1 MAEKNIEQKVYELIE
16 KTIIELGYELYD
28 VEYIKEGKEYHL
40 CIYIDKK
47 DSIDINDCEKVNNQI
62 EPILDEA
69 DLIKEQYFLEVSSS
83 GLEKKLRKLEHYKK
97 QIGNKI
103 EVKLFAKIEN
113 KKVIEGILKIVE
125 ENSITVDLSCSV
137 CRSQPQLT
145 LYSNSSLCFS
155 RIAIASV

>member
-1 MAEKNIEQKVYELIE
+1 VETNSTLLYYKDLEEKLAEKNIEQKVYELIE

-97 QIGNKI
+97 ELFLVLFYIFPLYLCKI
-103 EVKLFAKIEN
+103 KLHEIWNCKFLPKHRYYEN
-113 KKVIEGILKIVE
+113 
-125 ENSITVDLSCSV
+125 
-137 CRSQPQLT
+137 Q
-145 LYSNSSLCFS
+145 
-155 RIAIASV
+155 